1 MAISLTRE
9 SSRLVWVP
17 AWRKQWGRSQN
28 GQSLFTY
35 MYHLSPYRVPS
46 PPLPRLPS
54 LPLPSRLSPSPL
66 FVSVMFS
73 NSSGARHD
81 TRGVPGLE
89 STPES
94 KLHHCCGFDYDSRKK
109 RIITPIGVLWF
120 WGWNRFWNQISIM
133 ATILIPIPIPAK
145 NGIITPLDDT
155 KRHDRECLLLAC

>member
-1 MAISLTRE
+1 MRSSFATEPTRLEVAISLTRE

-89 STPES
+89 SIPES
-94 KLHHCCGFDYDSRKK
+94 KLHHCCGFDYDSRKNL
-109 RIITPIGVLWF
+109 IIKGCYGSGAGIDSGI
-120 WGWNRFWNQISIM
+120 RFPSWLQF
-133 ATILIPIPIPAK
+133 
-145 NGIITPLDDT
+145 
-155 KRHDRECLLLAC
+155 